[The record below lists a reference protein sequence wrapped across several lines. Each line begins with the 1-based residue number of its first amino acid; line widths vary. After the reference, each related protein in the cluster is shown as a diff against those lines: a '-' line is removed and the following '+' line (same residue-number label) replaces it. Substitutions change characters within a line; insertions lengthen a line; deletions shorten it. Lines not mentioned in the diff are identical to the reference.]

1 MTDDFSEAGR
11 AGMQPGWRMT
21 HLAQVYPLSQA
32 ELWPASH
39 VCPSWI
45 PFAEHTPARLPGP
58 FFIPPIFTLCCGNY
72 LPWEISP
79 IAINRCARIY
89 CDDNSPD
96 SCDCDSKLCS
106 TGKGHIS
113 VHSDQCYRSLP
124 NWKQLLLPAH
134 RDAWPLTFKRWQ
146 WRDPPSSFILA
157 VDLFPKTPSLSPA
170 PFSSIFLCF
179 QWHSPLC
186 QRRPKIRQPC
196 QR

>member
-1 MTDDFSEAGR
+1 MSVHRRF
-11 AGMQPGWRMT
+11 
-21 HLAQVYPLSQA
+21 PLQNTPQ
-32 ELWPASH
+32 PASQ
-39 VCPSWI
+39 VPSS
-45 PFAEHTPARLPGP
+45 FLH
-58 FFIPPIFTLCCGNY
+58 FTLCCGNY

-134 RDAWPLTFKRWQ
+134 RGVWPLTFKRWQ

-170 PFSSIFLCF
+170 PFSSIFLF
-179 QWHSPLC
+179 SVAFSAVPATS
-186 QRRPKIRQPC
+186 
-196 QR
+196 